1 MNVKSNFC
9 VKCNKHNTDIMTYK
23 KGGAAKYSSLFVCQ
37 FDRFW
42 STVIRT
48 ALVLNLLLRDKNGLK
63 TKDNV
68 STLTALWH
76 EHGSVSRGS
85 FANSWLYKVAVHA
98 K

>member
-23 KGGAAKYSSLFVCQ
+23 KGGAVKYSSLFVCQ

-42 STVIRT
+42 SAIIRT

-63 TKDNV
+63 TKNNV
-68 STLTALWH
+68 PILIAL
-76 EHGSVSRGS
+76 
-85 FANSWLYKVAVHA
+85 
-98 K
+98 